1 MSESPC
7 EQPTPSS
14 FSRDDHASRSATPLT
29 RTGGIACHPFSG
41 ASAGAPLT
49 RRQMIAWPSR
59 VPPASKP
66 AWLGVGVGVGVGLGV
81 GVWVW
86 VGAGEE

>member
-1 MSESPC
+1 MARRGTVSGMSERPC

-14 FSRDDHASRSATPLT
+14 FSRDDHASRSGAPLT
-29 RTGGIACHPFSG
+29 RTGGIGCHPLSG

-49 RRQMIAWPSR
+49 RRQMTAWPSR

-66 AWLGVGVGVGVGLGV
+66 AWLGLGVGVGVEVGV
-81 GVWVW
+81 G
-86 VGAGEE
+86 